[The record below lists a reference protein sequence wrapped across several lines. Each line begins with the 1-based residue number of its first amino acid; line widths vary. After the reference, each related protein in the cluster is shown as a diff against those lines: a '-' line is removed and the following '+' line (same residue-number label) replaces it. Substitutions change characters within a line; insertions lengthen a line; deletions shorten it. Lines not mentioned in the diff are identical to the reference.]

1 MAEATLESLL
11 KRLVEGLLAGMA
23 ERGVAEVVAEADRL
37 DQVLVQTKR
46 ARDAA
51 GDAGRLE
58 RVGQAGAVVVA
69 LGGDEDLGLVHETA
83 EGLRVDDAVA
93 VALKWRAE
101 AARRL
106 VAGAPAGLVRA
117 DGELG
122 EGVPLLF
129 ADSRLEALC
138 DRVGACGFGGRTGHQ
153 GKGSGRPGW
162 SRPRSQR
169 RLE

>member
-1 MAEATLESLL
+1 M
-11 KRLVEGLLAGMA
+11 
-23 ERGVAEVVAEADRL
+23 
-37 DQVLVQTKR
+37 
-46 ARDAA
+46 
-51 GDAGRLE
+51 
-58 RVGQAGAVVVA
+58 VA

-101 AARRL
+101 AARRF

-122 EGVPLLF
+122 KGVPLLF

-138 DRVGACGFGGRTGHQ
+138 DRVGACGFGRSDGPSGQ
-153 GKGSGRPGW
+153 G
-162 SRPRSQR
+162 
-169 RLE
+169 